1 MRMQKEN
8 IIKFIFIIITLFYL
22 EGGKTIA
29 LINHQI
35 YCTHYLVDIDDSKI
49 SNNNYLFDSLEED
62 NWNLPYTLNF
72 PIPQLGTKNQ
82 ITSNSFSPQKSCNS
96 IWQPPKLA

>member
-1 MRMQKEN
+1 MRMQKGN
-8 IIKFIFIIITLFYL
+8 IIKLIFIIITLLYL

-35 YCTHYLVDIDDSKI
+35 YCTHYLADINDSGI
-49 SNNNYLFDSLEED
+49 SSNNHLFDPLEED
-62 NWNLPYTLNF
+62 NWNLPYALNYT
-72 PIPQLGTKNQ
+72 IPQLGTENQ
-82 ITSNSFSPQKSCNS
+82 IISNFFSPQKRSNS